1 MVSHIIV
8 NFRHRFQHMN
18 GIYEYLIYLF
28 VFSGTRRIHE
38 CHTHKRTT
46 TNNDGRKI
54 FTCLIGI
61 KLIDGLIAFS
71 KSKWR
76 ELWTS
81 FVIIDEC
88 ELEGTFELESADC
101 GDGGDPP
108 LILLRGRTIAWMSN
122 PDEVVAV
129 TEVGCS
135 LEWWSLLVPFDLWW
149 WWWLLLLLLV
159 VNRNGPLLSLL
170 SAIEISTWGV
180 RKCICE
186 KNCK

>member
-8 NFRHRFQHMN
+8 NIYFNIIWIEFMN
-18 GIYEYLIYLF
+18 IWYIYLSFFLVRGQDVYF
-28 VFSGTRRIHE
+28 VNVKYIHL
-38 CHTHKRTT
+38 HK
-46 TNNDGRKI
+46 KKLKKM

-81 FVIIDEC
+81 FVIIEEW

-101 GDGGDPP
+101 GDGGDP
-108 LILLRGRTIAWMSN
+108 LLLLLLRGRTIAWMSN

-129 TEVGCS
+129 TEVGCI
-135 LEWWSLLVPFDLWW
+135 LEWWSLLLVPFDLWLW
-149 WWWLLLLLLV
+149 LWWLLLLFV

-186 KNCK
+186 